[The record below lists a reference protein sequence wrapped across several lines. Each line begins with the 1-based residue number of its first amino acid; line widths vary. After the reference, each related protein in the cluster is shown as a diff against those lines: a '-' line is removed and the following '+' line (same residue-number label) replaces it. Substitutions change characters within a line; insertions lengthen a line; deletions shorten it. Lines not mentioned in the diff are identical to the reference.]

1 MSKIQ
6 KLSSFEIIKRR
17 NSDQPTPLH
26 SVATDLEVVVDKSGS
41 MSSMQDVPAEQ
52 IHQLIK
58 DQHELAL
65 EEGRKITISVTVFDT
80 ASNTVMDHVDLSDPN
95 YVIPTFE
102 EIKAMLSPSGLTR
115 FYDTIIERVASQK
128 ARAKTILKTL
138 PYSIRSLNPRINRV
152 LYVLTDGED
161 NQSCFGMQ
169 HLRQCLNTQKALG
182 CFTAVFLAANIGDAE
197 VVGEQMGFDADTSLT
212 IGNTPQFA
220 SVGMNHANSLLRA
233 VSGGSAPPPFTQ
245 SMRQS
250 SYAPPAPSAAA
261 LAAGF
266 MDDHDDD
273 DFLTNVAPPRLRRGQ
288 RVNLRTPARRG
299 GQPTPIRYN
308 LRR

>member
-17 NSDQPTPLH
+17 NNDQPTPLH

-102 EIKAMLSPSGLTR
+102 EIKA
-115 FYDTIIERVASQK
+115 
-128 ARAKTILKTL
+128 
-138 PYSIRSLNPRINRV
+138 
-152 LYVLTDGED
+152 
-161 NQSCFGMQ
+161 
-169 HLRQCLNTQKALG
+169 
-182 CFTAVFLAANIGDAE
+182 
-197 VVGEQMGFDADTSLT
+197 VVGDIVPDWSSSNHSLK
-212 IGNTPQFA
+212 
-220 SVGMNHANSLLRA
+220 R
-233 VSGGSAPPPFTQ
+233 
-245 SMRQS
+245 
-250 SYAPPAPSAAA
+250 
-261 LAAGF
+261 
-266 MDDHDDD
+266 
-273 DFLTNVAPPRLRRGQ
+273 
-288 RVNLRTPARRG
+288 
-299 GQPTPIRYN
+299 
-308 LRR
+308 